1 MKRAVHFASGVSV
14 LFTTLAFGHLMQ
26 HEISHEVAEQGFAH
40 PFVAFHAIFVV
51 TVGVLSLT
59 GAFLLLTGK
68 RRQTNPN

>member
-26 HEISHEVAEQGFAH
+26 HEISHEVAEQGFGH

-51 TVGVLSLT
+51 AVGVLSLT

-68 RRQTNPN
+68 RRQNPS